1 MNAMAEPI
9 AVLRL
14 ALTDFRNY
22 AHIVLDAD
30 ARPLVL
36 TGANGAGK
44 TNLLEAVSLLVPGR
58 GLRGAG
64 FDALARA
71 GGSGG
76 WAVSARLDADDIVQ
90 SVFRTF
96 FRRVADGCYDVPP
109 GDELWQLLLVLALN
123 KIRSQAT
130 YHRAKKRDVGATVS
144 AEQVAGASDASR
156 GDDERSLQ
164 ILELTVEEA
173 LHELPPSHQ
182 QMIRMRIEGHSVQ
195 EIADETER
203 AKRSVER
210 VLKNFRDRMQKLVQ
224 DSPDSDNHES
234 HEP

>member
-1 MNAMAEPI
+1 MDED
-9 AVLRL
+9 RS
-14 ALTDFRNY
+14 R
-22 AHIVLDAD
+22 D
-30 ARPLVL
+30 ARVPSEG
-36 TGANGAGK
+36 GAPGAG
-44 TNLLEAVSLLVPGR
+44 ASDHSLLR
-58 GLRGAG
+58 R
-64 FDALARA
+64 FRA
-71 GGSGG
+71 GEQDAATELYLRYSSRLLGLANRQTSE
-76 WAVSARLDADDIVQ
+76 ALSARLDADDIVQ